1 MAHGAVENASA
12 VALVDDCWNRIGT
25 RGDGSCPKLA
35 EHSRCL
41 NCPVFEQAAARLLD
55 RPLAGADLAEA
66 AEAARA
72 EHGAAH
78 RERLADT
85 ADAANA
91 ANATGMNETTAE
103 SGQTQSALVFRI
115 ADEWLALPTAVLR
128 QVDDIRPIHSLPHR
142 RNRIV
147 LGLVNIRGALTVA
160 ASLGELLHLDRSA
173 GGKYASRSSYARM
186 LVAAHRGE
194 PVAFP
199 VDEVE
204 GVVRFAATS
213 LLPVPTTLAHAG
225 ASHARG
231 VLAWRDRTIGL
242 LDTDRVF
249 ESLARSL
256 R

>member
-1 MAHGAVENASA
+1 MAHGAIENTD
-12 VALVDDCWNRIGT
+12 VVTRIDDCWNRIGT

-41 NCPVFEQAAARLLD
+41 NCPVFEDAAARLLD
-55 RPLAGADLAEA
+55 RPVGDMELGQSAASVPNALSREPASAALNEPVAVETSANSGA
-66 AEAARA
+66 
-72 EHGAAH
+72 
-78 RERLADT
+78 
-85 ADAANA
+85 
-91 ANATGMNETTAE
+91 
-103 SGQTQSALVFRI
+103 TQSALVFRI
-115 ADEWLALPTAVLR
+115 AEEWLGLPTAALR
-128 QVDDIRPIHSLPHR
+128 QVDDMRPIHSLPHR
-142 RNRIV
+142 RNRVV

-160 ASLGELLHLDRSA
+160 ASLGELLHLDRTVS
-173 GGKYASRSSYARM
+173 GKYESSNGYARM

-204 GVVRFAATS
+204 GVVRFAASS
-213 LLPVPTTLAHAG
+213 LLPVPTTLAHAS

>member
-1 MAHGAVENASA
+1 MAHGAIETKGMVTFI
-12 VALVDDCWNRIGT
+12 DDCWNRIGT

-55 RPLAGADLAEA
+55 RPLDEADLVPA
-66 AEAARA
+66 AAALKPRGLPHDGTSQTSRA
-72 EHGAAH
+72 TDTSAAS
-78 RERLADT
+78 
-85 ADAANA
+85 AA
-91 ANATGMNETTAE
+91 
-103 SGQTQSALVFRI
+103 TQSALVFRI
-115 ADEWLALPTAVLR
+115 ADEWLGLPTAALR
-128 QVDDIRPIHSLPHR
+128 QVDDMRPIHSLPHR
-142 RNRIV
+142 RNRVV

-160 ASLGELLHLDRSA
+160 ASLGELLHLDRASS
-173 GGKYASRSSYARM
+173 GKYSSRNSYARM

-204 GVVRFAATS
+204 GVVRFASSA
-213 LLPVPTTLAHAG
+213 LLPVPTTLAHAS
-225 ASHARG
+225 ASHSCG
-231 VLAWRDRTIGL
+231 VLAWHERTIGL
-242 LDTDRVF
+242 LDTDRLF

>member
-1 MAHGAVENASA
+1 MAHGAIENTD
-12 VALVDDCWNRIGT
+12 VVTRIDDCWNRIGT

-41 NCPVFEQAAARLLD
+41 NCPVFEDAAARLLD
-55 RPLAGADLAEA
+55 RPVGDMELGQSAASVPNALSREPASAALNEPVAVETSANSGA
-66 AEAARA
+66 
-72 EHGAAH
+72 
-78 RERLADT
+78 
-85 ADAANA
+85 
-91 ANATGMNETTAE
+91 
-103 SGQTQSALVFRI
+103 TQSALVFRI
-115 ADEWLALPTAVLR
+115 AEEWLGLPTAALR

-142 RNRIV
+142 RNRVV
-147 LGLVNIRGALTVA
+147 LGLVNIRGALTGA
-160 ASLGELLHLDRSA
+160 ATLGELLHLDRTVS
-173 GGKYASRSSYARM
+173 GKYESSNGYARM

-204 GVVRFAATS
+204 GVVRFPANS
-213 LLPVPTTLAHAG
+213 LLPVPTTLAHAS

>member
-1 MAHGAVENASA
+1 MTSGVVEKP
-12 VALVDDCWNRIGT
+12 VAAAFVHDCWNRIGT

-41 NCPVFEQAAARLLD
+41 NCPVFEDAAARLLD
-55 RPLAGADLAEA
+55 RPVGDMELGQSAASVPNALSREPASAALNEPVAVETSANSGA
-66 AEAARA
+66 
-72 EHGAAH
+72 
-78 RERLADT
+78 
-85 ADAANA
+85 
-91 ANATGMNETTAE
+91 
-103 SGQTQSALVFRI
+103 TQSALVFRI
-115 ADEWLALPTAVLR
+115 AEEWLGLPTAALR
-128 QVDDIRPIHSLPHR
+128 QVDDMRPIHSLPHR
-142 RNRIV
+142 RNRVV

-160 ASLGELLHLDRSA
+160 ASLGELLHLDRTVS
-173 GGKYASRSSYARM
+173 GKYESSNGYARM

-204 GVVRFAATS
+204 GVVRFPANS
-213 LLPVPTTLAHAG
+213 LLPVPTTLAHAS

>member
-1 MAHGAVENASA
+1 MAHGAIETTGV
-12 VALVDDCWNRIGT
+12 VAFVDTCWNRIGT

-55 RPLAGADLAEA
+55 RPLDDADLVPA
-66 AEAARA
+66 AAASKPDTQA
-72 EHGAAH
+72 HDGTLQGSHVTETSASAA
-78 RERLADT
+78 A
-85 ADAANA
+85 
-91 ANATGMNETTAE
+91 
-103 SGQTQSALVFRI
+103 TQSALVFRI
-115 ADEWLALPTAVLR
+115 ADEWLGLPTAALR

-142 RNRIV
+142 RDRVV

-160 ASLGELLHLDRSA
+160 ASLGELLHLDRAPS
-173 GGKYASRSSYARM
+173 GKYASRNSYARM

-204 GVVRFAATS
+204 GVVRFAASS
-213 LLPVPTTLAHAG
+213 LLPVPATLAHAS
-225 ASHARG
+225 ASHSRG
-231 VLAWRDRTIGL
+231 VLAWHERTIGL

>member
-1 MAHGAVENASA
+1 MAHDVIENTD
-12 VALVDDCWNRIGT
+12 VVTRIDDCWNRIGT

-41 NCPVFEQAAARLLD
+41 NCPVFEDAAARLLD
-55 RPLAGADLAEA
+55 RPVGDMERAQSA
-66 AEAARA
+66 ASVPNALSRDPASAALG
-72 EHGAAH
+72 EPAAV
-78 RERLADT
+78 
-85 ADAANA
+85 
-91 ANATGMNETTAE
+91 ETTAAI
-103 SGQTQSALVFRI
+103 SGVTQSALVFRI
-115 ADEWLALPTAVLR
+115 AEEWLALPTAALR

-142 RNRIV
+142 RNRVV

-160 ASLGELLHLDRSA
+160 ASLGELLHLDRTVS
-173 GGKYASRSSYARM
+173 GKYESSNAYARM

-204 GVVRFAATS
+204 GVARFSVNS
-213 LLPVPTTLAHAG
+213 LLPVPTTLAHAS

-231 VLAWRDRTIGL
+231 VLIWRDRNIGL

>member
-1 MAHGAVENASA
+1 MAHGAIENTD
-12 VALVDDCWNRIGT
+12 VVTRIDDCWNRIGT

-41 NCPVFEQAAARLLD
+41 NCPVFEDAAARLLD
-55 RPLAGADLAEA
+55 RPVGDIELGQSAASVPNALSREPASAALNEPAAVETSANSGA
-66 AEAARA
+66 
-72 EHGAAH
+72 
-78 RERLADT
+78 
-85 ADAANA
+85 
-91 ANATGMNETTAE
+91 
-103 SGQTQSALVFRI
+103 TQSALVFRI
-115 ADEWLALPTAVLR
+115 AEEWLGLPTAALR
-128 QVDDIRPIHSLPHR
+128 QVDDMRPIHSLPHR
-142 RNRIV
+142 RNRVV

-160 ASLGELLHLDRSA
+160 ASLGELLHLDRTVS
-173 GGKYASRSSYARM
+173 GKYESSNGYARM

-204 GVVRFAATS
+204 GVVRFPANS
-213 LLPVPTTLAHAG
+213 LLPVPTTLAHAS

>member
-1 MAHGAVENASA
+1 MTHGVTENTD
-12 VALVDDCWNRIGT
+12 VVKRIDDCWNRIGT

-55 RPLAGADLAEA
+55 RPLGDAELVQSA
-66 AEAARA
+66 AATSNALS
-72 EHGAAH
+72 
-78 RERLADT
+78 RERASAALSEPAAVET
-85 ADAANA
+85 AANSA
-91 ANATGMNETTAE
+91 A
-103 SGQTQSALVFRI
+103 TQAALVFRI
-115 ADEWLALPTAVLR
+115 AEEWLALPTAALR

-142 RNRIV
+142 RNRVV

-160 ASLGELLHLDRSA
+160 ASLGELLHLDRTVS
-173 GGKYASRSSYARM
+173 GKYTSSNSYARM

-204 GVVRFAATS
+204 GVVRFATSS
-213 LLPVPTTLAHAG
+213 LLPVPTTLAHAS
-225 ASHARG
+225 ASHARA
-231 VLAWRDRTIGL
+231 VLAWRDRTVGL

>member
-1 MAHGAVENASA
+1 MAHGAIENTD
-12 VALVDDCWNRIGT
+12 VVTRIDDCWNRIGT

-41 NCPVFEQAAARLLD
+41 NCPVFEDAAARLLD
-55 RPLAGADLAEA
+55 RPVGDMELGQSAASVPNALSREPASAALNEPVAVETSANSGA
-66 AEAARA
+66 
-72 EHGAAH
+72 
-78 RERLADT
+78 
-85 ADAANA
+85 
-91 ANATGMNETTAE
+91 
-103 SGQTQSALVFRI
+103 TQSALVFRI
-115 ADEWLALPTAVLR
+115 AEEWLGLPTAALR
-128 QVDDIRPIHSLPHR
+128 QVDDMRPIHSLPHR
-142 RNRIV
+142 RNRVV

-160 ASLGELLHLDRSA
+160 ASLGELLHLDRTVS
-173 GGKYASRSSYARM
+173 GKYESSNGYARM

-204 GVVRFAATS
+204 GVVRFPANS
-213 LLPVPTTLAHAG
+213 LLPVPTTLAHAS

-231 VLAWRDRTIGL
+231 VLAWRDRTFGL

>member
-1 MAHGAVENASA
+1 MAHGAIENTD
-12 VALVDDCWNRIGT
+12 VVTRIDDCWNRIGT

-41 NCPVFEQAAARLLD
+41 NCPVFEDAAARLLD
-55 RPLAGADLAEA
+55 RPVGDMELGQSAASVPNALSREPASAALNEPAAVETSANSGA
-66 AEAARA
+66 
-72 EHGAAH
+72 
-78 RERLADT
+78 
-85 ADAANA
+85 
-91 ANATGMNETTAE
+91 
-103 SGQTQSALVFRI
+103 TQSALVFRI
-115 ADEWLALPTAVLR
+115 AEEWLGLPTAALR

-142 RNRIV
+142 RNRVV

-160 ASLGELLHLDRSA
+160 ASLGELLHLDRTVS
-173 GGKYASRSSYARM
+173 GKYESSNGYARM

-204 GVVRFAATS
+204 GVVRFPANS
-213 LLPVPTTLAHAG
+213 LLPVPTTLAHAS

>member
-1 MAHGAVENASA
+1 MTHGAIENTGV
-12 VALVDDCWNRIGT
+12 VALIDDCWNRIGT
-25 RGDGSCPKLA
+25 RGDGTCPKLA

-55 RPLAGADLAEA
+55 RPLDEADLAPA
-66 AEAARA
+66 TATSGPRARPHDGTSQA
-72 EHGAAH
+72 SHATDTGAA
-78 RERLADT
+78 AV
-85 ADAANA
+85 A
-91 ANATGMNETTAE
+91 
-103 SGQTQSALVFRI
+103 TQSALVFRI
-115 ADEWLALPTAVLR
+115 ADEWLGLPTAALR

-142 RNRIV
+142 RNRVV

-160 ASLGELLHLDRSA
+160 ASLGELLHLDRASS
-173 GGKYASRSSYARM
+173 GKYTSRNSYARM

-204 GVVRFAATS
+204 GVVRFAASS
-213 LLPVPTTLAHAG
+213 LLPVPTTLAHAS
-225 ASHARG
+225 ASHSRG
-231 VLAWRDRTIGL
+231 VLAWNGRTIGL

>member
-1 MAHGAVENASA
+1 MAHGAIETTGV
-12 VALVDDCWNRIGT
+12 VTFVDTCWNRIGT

-55 RPLAGADLAEA
+55 RPLDDADLVPA
-66 AEAARA
+66 AAASKPDTPA
-72 EHGAAH
+72 HDGTPQASHATETSAA
-78 RERLADT
+78 
-85 ADAANA
+85 AAA
-91 ANATGMNETTAE
+91 
-103 SGQTQSALVFRI
+103 TQSALVFRI
-115 ADEWLALPTAVLR
+115 ADEWLGLPTAALR

-142 RNRIV
+142 RDRVV

-160 ASLGELLHLDRSA
+160 ASLGELLHLDRAPS
-173 GGKYASRSSYARM
+173 GKYASRNSYARM

-204 GVVRFAATS
+204 GVVRFTASS
-213 LLPVPTTLAHAG
+213 LLPVPATLAHAS
-225 ASHARG
+225 ASHSRG
-231 VLAWRDRTIGL
+231 VLAWHERTIGL

>member
-1 MAHGAVENASA
+1 MAHGAIEHADVTARD
-12 VALVDDCWNRIGT
+12 VIMRIDDCWNRIGV
-25 RGDGSCPKLA
+25 RGDSSCPKLA
-35 EHSRCL
+35 EYSRCL

-55 RPLAGADLAEA
+55 RPLDHTE
-66 AEAARA
+66 RA
-72 EHGAAH
+72 ESATTATPALSHESGGKTPANP
-78 RERLADT
+78 DM
-85 ADAANA
+85 ADACA
-91 ANATGMNETTAE
+91 
-103 SGQTQSALVFRI
+103 SHSALVFRI
-115 ADEWLALPTAVLR
+115 AEEWLALPTAALR

-142 RNRIV
+142 RNRVV

-160 ASLGELLHLDRSA
+160 ASLGELLHLDRTAS
-173 GGKYASRSSYARM
+173 GKYASGNGYARM

-204 GVVRFAATS
+204 GVVRFAANA
-213 LLPVPTTLAHAG
+213 LLPVPATLAQAG

-231 VLAWRDRTIGL
+231 VLEWRERRVGL

>member
-1 MAHGAVENASA
+1 MAHGAIENPGHPARI
-12 VALVDDCWNRIGT
+12 DDCWNRIGV
-25 RGDGSCPKLA
+25 RGDSSCPKLA
-35 EHSRCL
+35 EYSRCL

-55 RPLAGADLAEA
+55 RPLTDAERVTPVVA
-66 AEAARA
+66 TPQP
-72 EHGAAH
+72 G
-78 RERLADT
+78 
-85 ADAANA
+85 NA
-91 ANATGMNETTAE
+91 ATA
-103 SGQTQSALVFRI
+103 QSALIFRI
-115 ADEWLALPTAVLR
+115 AEEWLALPTVALR
-128 QVDDIRPIHSLPHR
+128 HVEDIRPIHSLPHR

-160 ASLGELLHLDRSA
+160 ASLGELLHLDRA
-173 GGKYASRSSYARM
+173 PGGKLAAGNGSRASTAYARM

-204 GVVRFAATS
+204 GVARFAASS
-213 LLPVPTTLAHAG
+213 LLPVPTTLAH

-231 VLAWRDRTIGL
+231 VLAWRDRSVGL

-249 ESLARSL
+249 DSLARSL

>member
-1 MAHGAVENASA
+1 MAHGAIENTD
-12 VALVDDCWNRIGT
+12 VVTRIDDCWNRIGT

-41 NCPVFEQAAARLLD
+41 NCPVFEDAAARLLD
-55 RPLAGADLAEA
+55 RPVGDMELGQSAASVPNALSREPASAALNEPVAVETSANSGA
-66 AEAARA
+66 
-72 EHGAAH
+72 
-78 RERLADT
+78 
-85 ADAANA
+85 
-91 ANATGMNETTAE
+91 
-103 SGQTQSALVFRI
+103 TQSALVFRI
-115 ADEWLALPTAVLR
+115 AEEWLGLPTAALR

-142 RNRIV
+142 RNRVV

-160 ASLGELLHLDRSA
+160 ASLGELLHLDRTVS
-173 GGKYASRSSYARM
+173 GKYESSNGYARM
-186 LVAAHRGE
+186 LVAAMRGE

-204 GVVRFAATS
+204 GVVRFPANS
-213 LLPVPTTLAHAG
+213 LLPVPTTLAHAS

>member
-1 MAHGAVENASA
+1 MAHGAIENTD
-12 VALVDDCWNRIGT
+12 VVTRIDDCWNRIGT

-41 NCPVFEQAAARLLD
+41 NCPVFEDAAARLLD
-55 RPLAGADLAEA
+55 RPVGDIELGQSAASVPNALSREPASAALNEPAAVETSANSGA
-66 AEAARA
+66 
-72 EHGAAH
+72 
-78 RERLADT
+78 
-85 ADAANA
+85 
-91 ANATGMNETTAE
+91 
-103 SGQTQSALVFRI
+103 TQSALVFRI
-115 ADEWLALPTAVLR
+115 AEEWLGLPTAALR

-142 RNRIV
+142 RNRVV

-160 ASLGELLHLDRSA
+160 ASLGELLHLDRTVS
-173 GGKYASRSSYARM
+173 GKYESSNGYARM

-204 GVVRFAATS
+204 GVVRFPANS
-213 LLPVPTTLAHAG
+213 LLPVPTTLAHAS

>member
-1 MAHGAVENASA
+1 MAHGAIENTD
-12 VALVDDCWNRIGT
+12 VVTRIDDCWNRIGT

-41 NCPVFEQAAARLLD
+41 NCPVFEDAAARLLD
-55 RPLAGADLAEA
+55 RPVGDIELGQSAASVPNALSREPASAALNEPVAVETSANSGA
-66 AEAARA
+66 
-72 EHGAAH
+72 
-78 RERLADT
+78 
-85 ADAANA
+85 
-91 ANATGMNETTAE
+91 
-103 SGQTQSALVFRI
+103 TQSALVFRI
-115 ADEWLALPTAVLR
+115 AEEWLGLPTAALR

-142 RNRIV
+142 RNRVV

-160 ASLGELLHLDRSA
+160 ASLGELLHLDRTVS
-173 GGKYASRSSYARM
+173 GKYESSNGYARM

-204 GVVRFAATS
+204 GVVRFPANS
-213 LLPVPTTLAHAG
+213 LLPVPTTLAHAS

>member
-1 MAHGAVENASA
+1 MAHGAIENTD
-12 VALVDDCWNRIGT
+12 VVTRIDDCWNRIGT

-41 NCPVFEQAAARLLD
+41 NCPVFEDAAARLLD
-55 RPLAGADLAEA
+55 RPVGDMELGQSAASVPNALSREPASAALNEPVAVETSANSGA
-66 AEAARA
+66 
-72 EHGAAH
+72 
-78 RERLADT
+78 
-85 ADAANA
+85 
-91 ANATGMNETTAE
+91 
-103 SGQTQSALVFRI
+103 TQSALVFRI
-115 ADEWLALPTAVLR
+115 AEEWLGLPTAALR
-128 QVDDIRPIHSLPHR
+128 QVDDMRPIHSLPHR
-142 RNRIV
+142 RNRVV

-160 ASLGELLHLDRSA
+160 ASLGELLHLDRTVS
-173 GGKYASRSSYARM
+173 GKYESSNGYARM

-204 GVVRFAATS
+204 GVVRFPANS
-213 LLPVPTTLAHAG
+213 LLPVPTTLAHAS